1 MTIVTQIRSIK
12 YNQNNL
18 LLLFYQE
25 SLFNIYIYIYVQNF
39 KRSIMY
45 DKWIILFLRNDYV

>member
-25 SLFNIYIYIYVQNF
+25 SLFNIYIYVQNF

>member
-25 SLFNIYIYIYVQNF
+25 SLFNIYIY
-39 KRSIMY
+39 MY
-45 DKWIILFLRNDYV
+45 KILKDL